1 MKTIVKP
8 FVATLLAM
16 LSAAAFAVV
25 DVNKASQAELEAVK
39 GIGPSMASRILEARK
54 AGAFKDWSDLQSR
67 VKGVRNG
74 NSAKFSADGL
84 TVSGAEFK
92 PVAAE
97 AAATRNAKAPKAAKA
112 DKTDKTDGGTAKK

>member
-8 FVATLLAM
+8 FVAALLAM

-39 GIGPSMASRILEARK
+39 GIGPSMAGRILEARK

-92 PVAAE
+92 PVATE
-97 AAATRNAKAPKAAKA
+97 AAATRNAKAPKTAKV
-112 DKTDKTDGGTAKK
+112 DKTDAGTAKK